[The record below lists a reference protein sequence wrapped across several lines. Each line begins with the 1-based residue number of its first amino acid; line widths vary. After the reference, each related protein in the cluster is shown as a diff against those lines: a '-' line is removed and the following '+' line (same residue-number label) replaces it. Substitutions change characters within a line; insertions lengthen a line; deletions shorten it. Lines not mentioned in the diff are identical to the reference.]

1 MQFPTVA
8 TLFHRCY
15 ARGFRFKV
23 ASSRDERTTR
33 DEWSLKPVEEWRVSV
48 SDRRTMA
55 RAQGDRVPWKHSTRN
70 CALTRFHVRPEI
82 LPFTLSARRCFSKKI
97 SFLSFETTVIIAINY
112 LNFRVFNSFV
122 FDQLF
127 APCPPSLSSIT
138 DPLITTN
145 KIRAYFGKFSTI
157 RSMITRVKSL
167 SILTQPTECSIDNC
181 VQ

>member
-15 ARGFRFKV
+15 TRGFRFKV

-82 LPFTLSARRCFSKKI
+82 LPFSVLPARRCFSKKI

-112 LNFRVFNSFV
+112 LNFRVFN
-122 FDQLF
+122 
-127 APCPPSLSSIT
+127 PSLTSFSLLAL
-138 DPLITTN
+138 PLYPQLRILLLQQ
-145 KIRAYFGKFSTI
+145 
-157 RSMITRVKSL
+157 TRYAHALENSL
-167 SILTQPTECSIDNC
+167 RF
-181 VQ
+181 VR

>member
-33 DEWSLKPVEEWRVSV
+33 DEWFLKPVEEWRVSV

-82 LPFTLSARRCFSKKI
+82 LPFSVLPARRCFSKKI
-97 SFLSFETTVIIAINY
+97 SFLSFETTVIIGINY
-112 LNFRVFNSFV
+112 LNFRVFN
-122 FDQLF
+122 
-127 APCPPSLSSIT
+127 PSLTSFSLLAL
-138 DPLITTN
+138 PLYPQLRILLLQKDTCIPW
-145 KIRAYFGKFSTI
+145 KILYDSFDDNTSEVSFDSDSTH
-157 RSMITRVKSL
+157 RKMFDR
-167 SILTQPTECSIDNC
+167 
-181 VQ
+181 

>member
-1 MQFPTVA
+1 MQFPIVA

-23 ASSRDERTTR
+23 ASSRDERRTR

-97 SFLSFETTVIIAINY
+97 SFLSFETTTIIAINY
-112 LNFRVFNSFV
+112 LNFRVFN
-122 FDQLF
+122 
-127 APCPPSLSSIT
+127 PSLTSFSLL
-138 DPLITTN
+138 PLYPQLRILLLQQ
-145 KIRAYFGKFSTI
+145 
-157 RSMITRVKSL
+157 TRYAHTL
-167 SILTQPTECSIDNC
+167 ECSLRF
-181 VQ
+181 VR

>member
-112 LNFRVFNSFV
+112 LNFRVFN
-122 FDQLF
+122 
-127 APCPPSLSSIT
+127 PSLTSFSLLAL
-138 DPLITTN
+138 PLYPQLRILLLQKDTCIPW
-145 KIRAYFGKFSTI
+145 KILYDSFDDNTSEVSFDSDSTH
-157 RSMITRVKSL
+157 RKMFDR
-167 SILTQPTECSIDNC
+167 
-181 VQ
+181 